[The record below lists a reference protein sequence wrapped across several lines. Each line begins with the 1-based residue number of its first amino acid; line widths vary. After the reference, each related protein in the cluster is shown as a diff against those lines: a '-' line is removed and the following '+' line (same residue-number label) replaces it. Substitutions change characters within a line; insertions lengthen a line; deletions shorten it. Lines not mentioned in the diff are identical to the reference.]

1 MVYTRKIEREI
12 LNNLSNKRALF
23 ILGSRRVG
31 KTTLMQKVR
40 EQIND
45 EKTLFFDLERDTD
58 IELFKLGI
66 DNFIS
71 YLDTKGI
78 SNRERVVIFI
88 DEIQY
93 LDEFSN
99 FVKLAVDH
107 YSHRIKLIL
116 SGSSAAQIKYQFRD
130 SLVGRK
136 FIFELQP
143 LTFREFLLF
152 KEEPNL
158 MRLLGENYKTVD
170 PNISKFYDADIRKL
184 YLEYLIYGGYPEV
197 ALVNSFEEKRL
208 LLREIIQAY
217 VLKDIRNLFTIE
229 KIDEFNRLIRL
240 LSLQTGGLLSIQSLA
255 KESNLDMRTLKRY
268 LQILKDTFI
277 IDFLPPLFTNK
288 RKELKKMS
296 KVYITDTGIR
306 NALIDNFITWEHRI
320 DKGELLETQCFMA
333 LKKDD
338 FALQQLYFWR
348 TQDGKEVD
356 FVRFQNGEYI
366 PFEVKIKGSAVN
378 HLKYFKELYGSSE
391 INLIMLEPQS
401 NIFSKD
407 INVIPAWFL

>member
-1 MVYTRKIEREI
+1 MVYTRKIEKDI
-12 LNNLSNKRALF
+12 LNNLDNKRALF

-31 KTTLMQKVR
+31 KTTLMQKIKD
-40 EQIND
+40 QIND

-66 DNFIS
+66 ENFIS
-71 YLDTKGI
+71 YLDTIGI
-78 SNRERVVIFI
+78 SDSERVVVFI

-93 LDEFSN
+93 LNEFSN
-99 FVKLAVDH
+99 FVKLSVDH
-107 YSHRIKLIL
+107 FSHRIKLIL

-136 FIFELQP
+136 FIFVLQP
-143 LTFREFLLF
+143 LIFREFLLF
-152 KEEPNL
+152 KGEPNL
-158 MRLLGENYKTVD
+158 RRLLGKNYKTVD
-170 PNISKFYDADIRKL
+170 PNISKFFDVEIRKL

-197 ALVNSFEEKRL
+197 ALVNSFDEKRL
-208 LLREIIQAY
+208 LLREIIRAY
-217 VLKDIRNLFTIE
+217 VLKDIRNFFTIE

-240 LSLQTGGLLSIQSLA
+240 ISLQSGGLLSIQSLS

-268 LQILKDTFI
+268 LQILRDTFI
-277 IDFLPPLFTNK
+277 IDLLPPLFSNK

-296 KVYITDTGIR
+296 KVYVADTGIR
-306 NALIDNFITWEHRI
+306 NALIDNFIPWENRN
-320 DKGELLETQCFMA
+320 DKGELLETQCYSA

-338 FALQQLYFWR
+338 FLMQQLYFWR
-348 TQDGKEVD
+348 TLDGKEVD

-366 PFEVKIKGSAVN
+366 PFEVKVKRGTVN
-378 HLKYFKELYGSSE
+378 HLKYFQKLYGSSE
-391 INLIMLEPQS
+391 INLIQFEPQS

-407 INVIPAWFL
+407 INIIPAWFL